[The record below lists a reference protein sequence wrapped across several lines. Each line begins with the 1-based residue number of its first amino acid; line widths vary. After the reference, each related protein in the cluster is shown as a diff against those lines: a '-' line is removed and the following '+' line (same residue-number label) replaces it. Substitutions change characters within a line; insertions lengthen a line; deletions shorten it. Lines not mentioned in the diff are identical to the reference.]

1 MRSPIDSFCDDDQNL
16 LEDLALVA
24 EAERVQLKQRVSAK
38 AKDVITVLS
47 LPPENV
53 PRAPSQPPPTM
64 CTPPCTRAG
73 PTCPHHG
80 HTPMYAPPPPCASR
94 NCTDNGAEGSFGKL
108 CILSLGKFDR
118 V

>member
-53 PRAPSQPPPTM
+53 PRAPSQPPPTL
-64 CTPPCTRAG
+64 CTPPCTPPG
-73 PTCPHHG
+73 PPRPHPG
-80 HTPMYAPPPPCASR
+80 HPPTYPPPPPPASPH
-94 NCTDNGAEGSFGKL
+94 CTANGPEGSFGKL
-108 CILSLGKFDR
+108 CILS
-118 V
+118 